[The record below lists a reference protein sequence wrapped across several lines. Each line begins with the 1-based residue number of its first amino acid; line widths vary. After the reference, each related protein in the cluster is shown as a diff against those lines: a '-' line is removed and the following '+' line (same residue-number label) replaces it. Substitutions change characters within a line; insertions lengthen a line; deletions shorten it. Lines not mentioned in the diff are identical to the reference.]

1 MVRDGSQVDA
11 AVERIRSLTQGAGM
25 SGQRD
30 WNVEVVDSSTIVLT
44 PTSSGLNAAVDSAME
59 VATEVI
65 RKRIDEM
72 GTKEPTIIR
81 QGANRIVVQVPGLQ
95 DPEALKSLLG
105 KTAKLEF
112 KLVDFTDDHADLANG
127 RAPVGSE
134 ILPYPTN
141 PSGVPYKIGRASCR
155 ERVCQYV

>member
-1 MVRDGSQVDA
+1 
-11 AVERIRSLTQGAGM
+11 
-25 SGQRD
+25 
-30 WNVEVVDSSTIVLT
+30 
-44 PTSSGLNAAVDSAME
+44 ME

-112 KLVDFTDDHADLANG
+112 KLVDCTADPADLANG

-141 PSGVPYKIGRASCR
+141 PSGVPYIAVKRQVMISGEDRKSTR
-155 ERVCQYV
+155 RNSIS

>member
-1 MVRDGSQVDA
+1 
-11 AVERIRSLTQGAGM
+11 
-25 SGQRD
+25 
-30 WNVEVVDSSTIVLT
+30 
-44 PTSSGLNAAVDSAME
+44 ME

-65 RKRIDEM
+65 RRRFDER

-81 QGANRIVVQVPGLQ
+81 QGATRIVVQLPGLQ

-112 KLVDFTDDHADLANG
+112 KRVDFTADPADLANG

-141 PSGVPYKIGRASCR
+141 PSGVPYIAVKRQVMISGDQLIDAQQIGRAH
-155 ERVCQYV
+155 V

>member
-1 MVRDGSQVDA
+1 
-11 AVERIRSLTQGAGM
+11 
-25 SGQRD
+25 
-30 WNVEVVDSSTIVLT
+30 
-44 PTSSGLNAAVDSAME
+44 ME

-112 KLVDFTDDHADLANG
+112 KLVDFTADPADMATG
-127 RAPVGSE
+127 RAPVGSA
-134 ILPYPTN
+134 ILHYPTN
-141 PSGVPYKIGRASCR
+141 PYGVPYIEIGCTSSG
-155 ERVCQYV
+155 EGVCTYV